1 MRRFINTKAR
11 SKESRSVADSRP
23 LLLFPED
30 DTVGGRDLYRREH
43 TVVINAEATK
53 RREEQGQDSRQHAG
67 HYQRVLREH
76 WDGLSEQEKV
86 GWVEKAEKLQHDDSW
101 EDPQI
106 YRRVRYT
113 LLSFVF

>member
-1 MRRFINTKAR
+1 
-11 SKESRSVADSRP
+11 
-23 LLLFPED
+23 
-30 DTVGGRDLYRREH
+30 
-43 TVVINAEATK
+43 
-53 RREEQGQDSRQHAG
+53 
-67 HYQRVLREH
+67 
-76 WDGLSEQEKV
+76 V